1 MNDHGF
7 EKLFGEPVD
16 MGRWFPYNAYVNQE
30 QLSIQRNH
38 LFSTDLYNVNGVNDI
53 KFVPTKLIKMYNDDI
68 MAIQNRVKIVDAKSV
83 LENEAFYS
91 AKIEGAETTLAR
103 TQELNNGSKV
113 RQDAQKSE
121 QMVLGCLKAANHL
134 SLAGDKL
141 SKDILVDVW
150 KILIEGCCENKGIC
164 GEGYRIGD
172 VYVGGHTGMDY
183 KKIDGYMEQFMDFYN
198 GSKYDEFPFM
208 KAILLHYMFETIHP
222 FCDGNGR
229 LGRLLI
235 YKYLATRGINS
246 CRAVSFSKFIEERR
260 SSYDVAFIDSE
271 NIYNDC
277 TPFMEYML
285 GIFADALHAAL
296 EMQIEKE
303 K

>member
-1 MNDHGF
+1 M
-7 EKLFGEPVD
+7 
-16 MGRWFPYNAYVNQE
+16 
-30 QLSIQRNH
+30 
-38 LFSTDLYNVNGVNDI
+38 DLYNINGVNDI

-68 MAIQNRVKIVDAKSV
+68 MALQNHIKIVDAKSV
-83 LENEAFYS
+83 LETEAFYS

-103 TQELNNGSKV
+103 TQELNTGSKV
-113 RQDAQKSE
+113 RPDAQKSE
-121 QMVLGCLKAANHL
+121 HMVLGVLKATDHL
-134 SLAGDKL
+134 YLAGDKL

-150 KILIEGCCENKGIC
+150 KILVDGCCENKEIC
-164 GEGYRIGD
+164 GEGYRNGD

-183 KKIDGYMEQFMDFYN
+183 KQIDGYMEGFMEFYN
-198 GSKYDEFPFM
+198 GSKYDAFPFM

-235 YKYLATRGINS
+235 GKYLASRGIDS
-246 CRAVSFSKFIEERR
+246 YKAVSFSKFIEERR
-260 SSYDVAFIDSE
+260 SLYDVAFIDSE

-285 GIFADALHAAL
+285 GIFDDALHTAL
-296 EMQIEKE
+296 ETQIDKE
-303 K
+303 R